1 MKAPELRALPVNEL
15 EAKRNDLKEEYLRL
29 RCGHVSRQLA
39 DVIMIKKTRRNIAR
53 INTVLNENKSNFQ
66 KKQKQMSK
74 LKLQSGV
81 VVSNNMDKSIVV
93 KIERK
98 IKHPIYKKTI
108 KRSKKYIAH
117 DEKNECQIG
126 DLVQIA
132 ECRPLSKR
140 KRFRLYKR
148 IK

>member
-1 MKAPELRALPVNEL
+1 
-15 EAKRNDLKEEYLRL
+15 
-29 RCGHVSRQLA
+29 
-39 DVIMIKKTRRNIAR
+39 
-53 INTVLNENKSNFQ
+53 
-66 KKQKQMSK
+66 MSK

-117 DEKNECQIG
+117 DEQNQCKIG

-140 KRFRLYKR
+140 KRFRLHKLLQ
-148 IK
+148 

>member
-1 MKAPELRALPVNEL
+1 
-15 EAKRNDLKEEYLRL
+15 
-29 RCGHVSRQLA
+29 
-39 DVIMIKKTRRNIAR
+39 
-53 INTVLNENKSNFQ
+53 
-66 KKQKQMSK
+66 MSK

-81 VVSNNMDKSIVV
+81 VVSNKMDKSIVV

-117 DEKNECQIG
+117 DEQNESQIG

-140 KRFRLYKR
+140 KHFRLYKR
-148 IK
+148 LQ

>member
-1 MKAPELRALPVNEL
+1 
-15 EAKRNDLKEEYLRL
+15 
-29 RCGHVSRQLA
+29 
-39 DVIMIKKTRRNIAR
+39 
-53 INTVLNENKSNFQ
+53 
-66 KKQKQMSK
+66 MSK

-108 KRSKKYIAH
+108 KRSKKYVAH
-117 DEKNECQIG
+117 DENNECQIG
-126 DLVQIA
+126 DFVQIA

-140 KRFRLYKR
+140 KRYRLYKR
-148 IK
+148 A

>member
-1 MKAPELRALPVNEL
+1 
-15 EAKRNDLKEEYLRL
+15 
-29 RCGHVSRQLA
+29 
-39 DVIMIKKTRRNIAR
+39 
-53 INTVLNENKSNFQ
+53 
-66 KKQKQMSK
+66 MSK

-108 KRSKKYIAH
+108 KRSKIYIDH
-117 DEKNECQIG
+117 DEQNECKIG

-140 KRFRLYKR
+140 KRFRLYKLLQ
-148 IK
+148 